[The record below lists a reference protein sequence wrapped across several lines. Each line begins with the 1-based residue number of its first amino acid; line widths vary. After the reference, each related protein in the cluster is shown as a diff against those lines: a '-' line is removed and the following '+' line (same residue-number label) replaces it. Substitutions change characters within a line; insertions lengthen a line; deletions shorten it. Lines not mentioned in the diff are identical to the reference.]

1 LSNVKTSIFIILL
14 GVFSQL
20 SQARVLSGR
29 FVKNFTQLREDL
41 SKEEVARVKA
51 GHSLF
56 TKPWVQ
62 APSSTLVRN
71 GLGPHFNAVSCLSC
85 HPAYGRGAPPHVI
98 HPKDP
103 ALLFK
108 VKGPD
113 SAYGAQIQPLSIL
126 GVTAETQ
133 VSIEYE
139 ERESELK
146 EVTLSKPHYKLEN
159 EQYGPLKNNQYLSPR
174 IAPHLAG
181 LGYLDQIPDE
191 EILKNQ
197 INGGKANMIE
207 GRIGRFG
214 WKADRISLRHQV
226 AAAFQGDLGITNS
239 LFPNQPCSDEQIDC
253 LAAPTGVEEEYDFEI
268 IDKHLDY
275 VVELMAAIAPAKR
288 QIVEI
293 KKESIIK
300 GQAIFQ
306 EINCQSCHR
315 ESYKIE
321 NDLSIHPYTDLLVHD
336 MGEGLADQ
344 GNTKEARLWR
354 TAPLWGLGSQNL
366 VNGHMRLLHDGRA
379 RGIKEAILWHGGE
392 AHPSK
397 KAFTKLSPSDRA
409 DLLSFLS
416 SL

>member
-1 LSNVKTSIFIILL
+1 MSKVKTSIFIILL
-14 GVFSQL
+14 GIFSPL

-41 SKEEVARVKA
+41 SKKEVARVKA

-108 VKGPD
+108 VNGPAG
-113 SAYGAQIQPLSIL
+113 AYGAQIQPLSIL

-139 ERESELK
+139 EMETQLR
-146 EVTLSKPHYKLEN
+146 EVTLTKPLYKLEN
-159 EQYGPLKNNQYLSPR
+159 EQYGPLKSNQYLSPR

-181 LGYLDQIPDE
+181 LGYLNQISDE

-197 INGGKANMIE
+197 ANGGKPNMIE

-239 LFPNQPCSDEQIDC
+239 LFPKQPCTDEQIDC
-253 LAAPTGVEEEYDFEI
+253 MAAPTGVEEEYDFEI

-275 VVELMAAIAPAKR
+275 VVELMSAIAPPKR
-288 QIVEI
+288 QII
-293 KKESIIK
+293 ALKSESIFRGEK
-300 GQAIFQ
+300 VFK
-306 EINCQSCHR
+306 EVNCQSCHR

-336 MGEGLADQ
+336 MGEGLADE

-379 RGIKEAILWHGGE
+379 RGIEEAIAWHGGE
-392 AHPSK
+392 AHQSK
-397 KAFTKLSPSDRA
+397 KAFIKLSPTDRA
-409 DLLSFLS
+409 DLLNFLS